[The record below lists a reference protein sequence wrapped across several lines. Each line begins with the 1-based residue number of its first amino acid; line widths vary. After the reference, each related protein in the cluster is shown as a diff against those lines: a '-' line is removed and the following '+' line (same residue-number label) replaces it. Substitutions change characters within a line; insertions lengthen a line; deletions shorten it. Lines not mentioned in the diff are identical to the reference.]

1 LWVFSDIVGSTG
13 EQYLMAALRDKVFE
27 EEYAY
32 IAVGGQ
38 ENSFLKINLY

>member
-1 LWVFSDIVGSTG
+1 
-13 EQYLMAALRDKVFE
+13 MAALRDKVFE

-38 ENSFLKINLY
+38 ENSFLKINLYYATLFTAKRWI